1 MEYGNYK
8 LVEVLEIRSSDKA
21 LKTKIVIND
30 LNNFNLITIFV
41 FIYRINL
48 YKFNCLYLLL

>member
-41 FIYRINL
+41 FIYKINL